1 MSGGMTGQSRTA
13 SFIES
18 LANVAIGYS
27 VALGTQL
34 TVFPLFGLAVDLDQN
49 LAIGAIF
56 TAVSIVR
63 SYCVRRAF
71 NWWHGRV

>member
-1 MSGGMTGQSRTA
+1 MSFT
-13 SFIES
+13 ES
-18 LANVAIGYS
+18 LVNVAIGYS
-27 VALGTQL
+27 VALATQFA
-34 TVFPLFGLAVDLDQN
+34 VFPLFGMEVRLSDN

-71 NWWHGRV
+71 NWWHSIAAKATRKG